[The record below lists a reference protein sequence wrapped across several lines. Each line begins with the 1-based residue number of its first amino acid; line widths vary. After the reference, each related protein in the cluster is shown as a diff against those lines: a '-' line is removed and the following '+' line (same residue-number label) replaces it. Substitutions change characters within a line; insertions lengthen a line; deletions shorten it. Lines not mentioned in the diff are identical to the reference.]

1 MVGYDLLYC
10 NRENRL
16 YFNFEGD
23 IVIIQQDTREQ
34 TNKHKSV
41 LEYFDKNN
49 IKVVR
54 SKLYVGDYTRLDKQ
68 DICVDTKKDM
78 QELYSNIIQSNT
90 RFKNEC
96 VRAKDAG
103 IQLVIL
109 VADENIQDISQVIL
123 WHNKRL
129 DQWEYI
135 NKAHQR
141 GKMLYRK
148 ISKRP
153 PVSSEQLQ
161 RAMQTMSGRY
171 GVQFKFC
178 KKNDMGK
185 CIVEILAGDIIG

>member
-1 MVGYDLLYC
+1 M
-10 NRENRL
+10 
-16 YFNFEGD
+16 
-23 IVIIQQDTREQ
+23 IIQQDTREQ
-34 TNKHKSV
+34 TNKHKGV

-109 VADENIQDISQVIL
+109 VADENIQDISQVHL

-185 CIVEILAGDIIG
+185 CITEILAGDIVE